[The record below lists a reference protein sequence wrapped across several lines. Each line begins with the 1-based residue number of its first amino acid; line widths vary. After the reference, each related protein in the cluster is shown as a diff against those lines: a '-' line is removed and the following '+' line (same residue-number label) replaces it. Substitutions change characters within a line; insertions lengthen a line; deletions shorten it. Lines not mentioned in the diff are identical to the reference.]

1 MRNRLMSAQ
10 QTAEMLNMSLTWIYR
25 DARKCGLRGYK
36 LGNGKNAKLQFK
48 EDEVLRWLDQ
58 QRL

>member
-1 MRNRLMSAQ
+1 MSAQ